1 MKKILTNLTFWVLTA
16 ITTGALLGHFLPE
29 KAVEF
34 KWLGTRFI
42 DVVKLFIN
50 PIIFLTISLGISGMG
65 DLKKVGKVGLKA
77 LIYFEIVTTFALLI
91 GILVANIIQPG
102 AGVTTSNLGGADLSE
117 YTSKAQEFSW
127 LKFLKDNFT
136 IQVLIFSIAFGIFL
150 SKYKKKES
158 KEAFTMANY
167 LDKIGSV
174 MTSQI
179 GKNVNKSMRP
189 TFENFMSE
197 KNLDKLV
204 KESLQPTI
212 SKKDLLS
219 LLKNRINED
228 FYFGESEMMED
239 FEFMAEPAIKE
250 PATKPKTP
258 TEKPKEKP
266 RRKPS
271 RETPYENPETRPQ
284 GEDEDFDLDMM
295 DFEFM
300 AEPAIKEPGTKPK
313 TPTKTPER
321 EKPRRKSSRETP
333 YENPE
338 TRPQGLDD
346 EDFVM
351 ERLFRKVKNI
361 L

>member
-1 MKKILTNLTFWVLTA
+1 MNLNSKVGFLLDSGLTPNFISSLNESTINALYERMNKKEVGEQTTQNLQNVTKATK
-16 ITTGALLGHFLPE
+16 TTDVFTVNPG
-29 KAVEF
+29 
-34 KWLGTRFI
+34 GTI
-42 DVVKLFIN
+42 DVKNAVVSNK
-50 PIIFLTISLGISGMG
+50 
-65 DLKKVGKVGLKA
+65 DGKTTVEMMEEDELDEK
-77 LIYFEIVTTFALLI
+77 FE
-91 GILVANIIQPG
+91 
-102 AGVTTSNLGGADLSE
+102 
-117 YTSKAQEFSW
+117 SKAQQGLFWARCNKCKSDDCKWCKMAKEFS
-127 LKFLKDNFT
+127 KSTSKKQYKDMPEKKHPEKT
-136 IQVLIFSIAFGIFL
+136 V
-150 SKYKKKES
+150 KYKKKES

-179 GKNVNKSMRP
+179 GKSVNKSMRP

-239 FEFMAEPAIKE
+239 FEFMTEPAIKE

-258 TEKPKEKP
+258 TKTPEREKP

-321 EKPRRKSSRETP
+321 EKPRRKPSRETP